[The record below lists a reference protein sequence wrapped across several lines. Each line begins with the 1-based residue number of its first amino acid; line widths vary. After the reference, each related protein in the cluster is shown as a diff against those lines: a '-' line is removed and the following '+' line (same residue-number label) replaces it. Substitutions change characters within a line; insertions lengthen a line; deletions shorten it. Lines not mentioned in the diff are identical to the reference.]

1 MVNSNS
7 TRPASNGDR
16 RANKGYTNNSNKN
29 NGVMMNEAIRA
40 PKMIVISE
48 VGENLG
54 EKTKAEALT
63 LASSRDLD
71 LVVISQNNG
80 QVIAKIMDYGKYKFA
95 QQKKAK
101 QNKKNQTISK
111 VKEIKVKP
119 TIGDK
124 DLEVRANNAKK
135 WLADGDKVKFIIEA
149 RGRMCTKNEII
160 KETHDKFVTL
170 LDGNGTI
177 TTSFKQVN
185 NFRYE
190 TMIEPNKK

>member
-1 MVNSNS
+1 MINSNS
-7 TRPASNGDR
+7 TRPAPTNGDR
-16 RANKGYTNNSNKN
+16 RANKNYSNKN
-29 NGVMMNEAIRA
+29 NGVMMNEAIRV

-54 EKTKAEALT
+54 EKTKAEALS
-63 LASSRDLD
+63 LANARNLD

-80 QVIAKIMDYGKYKFA
+80 SIIAKIMDYGKYKFA
-95 QQKKAK
+95 QQQKAK
-101 QNKKNQTISK
+101 SNKKNQSISK

-119 TIGDK
+119 TIGDH
-124 DLEVRANNAKK
+124 DLNVRANNAKK

-149 RGRMCTKNEII
+149 RGRMCTKSEII
-160 KETHDKFVTL
+160 KETYDKFVTL
-170 LDGNGTI
+170 LEGKGTI